1 MLSCQRRYCC
11 LMLCVFYVFSFG
23 QVLSAGGTNQAQP
36 TVTATK
42 KKALLAV
49 FGVASRSTRHTW
61 PQVKK
66 MIVAPLQ
73 ADYDVDLYVFN
84 NQLDNVATLDG
95 YPVQKSGRD
104 LFDGVDSVT
113 YHEMSQ
119 SQIDIELAQ
128 KYPRNTLLPG
138 LYRLP
143 KPRFFSWSQKHQD
156 RNYRTAHNAM
166 RQFYAEQTVS
176 DYLSQTTSQYDLV
189 VAITADLYPLLAL
202 DMDQIHA
209 YLAQDESVILLSPQ
223 NNSGAKYNKKLR
235 EFTNGYYVGSQ
246 NSVAKVMGT
255 LKAAPFNNIDPR
267 LYLSY
272 ENALGLT
279 IRYHC
284 LLPIDVDLYF
294 AKMRNSGICTYTGQC
309 VLGKGCRNGLVSH
322 VYGNLDLKKQALV
335 KTELSA
341 LKLNMPSLSF
351 ENVPWFLGSFFG
363 HQYWLQNLC
372 NLLF

>member
-1 MLSCQRRYCC
+1 MLGSIGRYRC
-11 LMLCVFYVFSFG
+11 LLLCVFYVFSFG

-66 MIVAPLQ
+66 MIITPLQ

-113 YHEMSQ
+113 YHEMFQ

-138 LYRLP
+138 LYR
-143 KPRFFSWSQKHQD
+143 SWFAQLRSQKRQD
-156 RNYRTAHNAM
+156 EFHRTAHNAM

-209 YLAQDESVILLSPQ
+209 YLRQDERVILMAPY
-223 NNSGAKYNKKLR
+223 ADKVKYNKALP
-235 EFTNGYYVGSQ
+235 EITNGFYIGSQ
-246 NSVAKVMGT
+246 TIVAKAMSM
-255 LKAAPFNNIDPR
+255 LKSASFSNIDSQID
-267 LYLSY
+267 YCY
-272 ENALGLT
+272 ENVLGLT
-279 IRYHC
+279 IRHHR
-284 LLPIDVDLYF
+284 LSPIVADLHF
-294 AKMRNSGICTYTGQC
+294 VKMRNSGECSYHSQC
-309 VLGKGCRNGLVSH
+309 ILSRGCVNGLQSH
-322 VYGNLDLKKQALV
+322 VYGNLSLDKRKLIQV
-335 KTELSA
+335 ELSS
-341 LKLNMPSLSF
+341 LNLTRRSISF
-351 ENVPWFLGSFFG
+351 NIAYEFLGSFFG

-372 NLLF
+372 KLLI

>member
-1 MLSCQRRYCC
+1 
-11 LMLCVFYVFSFG
+11 
-23 QVLSAGGTNQAQP
+23 
-36 TVTATK
+36 
-42 KKALLAV
+42 
-49 FGVASRSTRHTW
+49 
-61 PQVKK
+61 
-66 MIVAPLQ
+66 MIIAPLQ

-128 KYPRNTLLPG
+128 KYPRHTLLPG

-189 VAITADLYPLLAL
+189 VAITADLYPLIAL

-209 YLAQDESVILLSPQ
+209 YLAQHQHVIIMSPQ
-223 NNSGAKYNKKLR
+223 HSDTP
-235 EFTNGYYVGSQ
+235 EFNLGLKSVTNGFYIGSQ
-246 NSVAKVMGT
+246 NVVSKAMGM
-255 LKAAPFNNIDPR
+255 LKAAPFEEFDTEHF
-267 LYLSY
+267 LSY
-272 ENALGLT
+272 EEVLAMT
-279 IRYHC
+279 IHRHQ
-284 LLPIDVDLYF
+284 LRSIDADLIF
-294 AKMRNSGICTYTGQC
+294 VKMRNSGVCAFHRRC
-309 VLGKGCRNGLVSH
+309 VLGSGCSNGLRLSY
-322 VYGNLDLKKQALV
+322 YGNLDLKKQALV
-335 KTELSA
+335 KIELSA
-341 LKLNMPSLSF
+341 LKLNMPPLRF
-351 ENVPWFLGSFFG
+351 ENVLWFLGSFFG
-363 HQYWLQNLC
+363 HQYWQMVSYRYFN
-372 NLLF
+372 